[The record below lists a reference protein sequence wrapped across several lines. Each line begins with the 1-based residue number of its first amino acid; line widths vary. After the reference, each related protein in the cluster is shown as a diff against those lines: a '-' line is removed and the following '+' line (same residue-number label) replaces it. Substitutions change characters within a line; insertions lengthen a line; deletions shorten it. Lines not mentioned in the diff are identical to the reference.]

1 MTLEILETSVVLVSA
16 LNDFNYYY
24 QAKEEKGTNE
34 DQAGFLEVVLCGQDE
49 GILPCPQESLLWHP
63 VMYGPELLVT
73 LSTIDN

>member
-34 DQAGFLEVVLCGQDE
+34 D
-49 GILPCPQESLLWHP
+49 
-63 VMYGPELLVT
+63 
-73 LSTIDN
+73 